1 MPPAVRR
8 LGCGLTPCSPSH
20 PRLPCAWQMV
30 DQQLAL
36 SVYLRAK
43 PAAHNKVIQ
52 CFMETGQFDKIMV
65 YCQKVSYT
73 ADWGFLLT
81 NIVRVNPA
89 GALEFAQKLAS
100 AEVRPPRPP
109 PPPRPRL
116 CRPRTAL
123 RAAPPLTAAP
133 PLAPPLTPSRASSR
147 ARA

>member
-1 MPPAVRR
+1 MPPALRR
-8 LGCGLTPCSPSH
+8 LSCGLAPCSPSH

-100 AEVRPPRPP
+100 AEVRPPPP
-109 PPPRPRL
+109 PPPPPSLAPASHCPPR
-116 CRPRTAL
+116 
-123 RAAPPLTAAP
+123 RAALTAVP

>member
-1 MPPAVRR
+1 
-8 LGCGLTPCSPSH
+8 
-20 PRLPCAWQMV
+20 MV

-123 RAAPPLTAAP
+123 RAAPPLTAVP

>member
-8 LGCGLTPCSPSH
+8 LGYGLAPCSPPSH

-100 AEVRPPRPP
+100 AEVRPPPP

-116 CRPRTAL
+116 RRPRTAL
-123 RAAPPLTAAP
+123 RAAPVLCVDTTAS
-133 PLAPPLTPSRASSR
+133 TPSTLR
-147 ARA
+147 

>member
-1 MPPAVRR
+1 
-8 LGCGLTPCSPSH
+8 
-20 PRLPCAWQMV
+20 MV

-100 AEVRPPRPP
+100 AEGRPP
-109 PPPRPRL
+109 PPPPPPPSLAPASHCPPR
-116 CRPRTAL
+116 
-123 RAAPPLTAAP
+123 RAALTAVP